1 MGVTLKRQSERGGS
15 GDPLK
20 PGSLNSSAYKGD
32 DASNGVGSR
41 SGDVANPLKR
51 DVTHV
56 TSITS
61 SASGEKPPPN
71 TSGASSSPSVK
82 GSADAHIAATE
93 RRRSHGV
100 DKARRGSEGTGRFV
114 ASAEEAQMQRHS
126 SSHHSRSG
134 GAAPAAARGTTA
146 RKRGLQEGASSANS
160 SRPNE
165 TTGSSSSVAGTAG
178 HAVSDVGSSSSH
190 AAQQQQRGGDDVSS
204 SGSPG
209 TSLMA
214 LSARAVRIVARVDTI
229 VRRCEGL
236 DPTPP
241 TEAEQAMYEVFAA
254 LRNSAVGPL
263 FLSHPEVSLSNRSS
277 VICIP
282 DFHQDEVIDGYRLRA
297 AYNAGTIGRSYFA
310 TRDQASASS
319 ASISTGY
326 SSGATEDA
334 TSDSMFRL
342 LKVVSFVLRRSLLD
356 AVTAEQRVLVNV
368 LHDNVLRICDVLN
381 DEAKE
386 NMIVITSYHP
396 KGNISGYAGKLA
408 GDGDKLRR
416 ILMEVAVG
424 LRILHSHKVYHN
436 NLKLDNVLENAD
448 GHFCIADAGF
458 WRLFASQCPED
469 LVFNGELAAL
479 PPEVFDG
486 DGPYAT
492 GEIDTV
498 APAGVEGAAGVD
510 IWGFGVLMYRLAYGS
525 DPVEI
530 AERSYAQVKSLLL
543 NFDLTF
549 PSQPHWPFTAD
560 LEDAI
565 QWCLQKTPANRPSIL
580 RLLRHPFFK
589 DVLMGS
595 GVAARNISATGSF
608 AFGGQYLTNSL
619 GDRTMSGQNL
629 RGASLSNVSIPTARS
644 QQRNGFQVDAFLG
657 EGRFS
662 ETLLVHLRRNPT
674 KQFAFKIIYKSI
686 LKQLRTPGREA
697 WARGVRRQLVIC
709 RKVNHPNIM
718 HFIDIVEDK
727 KVDCFVVQEY
737 VHSGSIRA
745 VPPVESGGSF
755 PTLQEFLADVLCGLI
770 LLHDNGVV
778 HLSLSPSN
786 IFFSEDTFHY
796 RIADFGPLFVTV
808 DALTASIAAGAP
820 LYTLPDWLRKQN
832 PLNGAHVDLFCV
844 GLLAASVLP
853 EVYNHVWN
861 ELRETTRDD
870 SFSVEAV
877 LAAVRDPLSRLP
889 APLIVFIED
898 ALLGR
903 LTDSRAALKH
913 AYFKDLEAVR
923 SVPRR
928 VIDVTEDEIR
938 GAVHSKPE
946 TRDESRMM
954 DALAQDPFQESQ
966 MLASLADNTGF
977 TTESCNDV
985 SVSAGINPDLC
996 TVLQFVGETLCCG
1009 QCGAEL
1015 TVALYQCP
1023 DCANYVRCGKCS
1035 VGDHHKAGHILVP
1048 YVIYTIEHSK
1058 ERVNKAVLVHPSDVP
1073 DVHALETLEMTA
1085 NFPVGSLTTQ
1095 LTAQRAAERSIATR
1109 SVAGM
1114 SLTKNVFS
1122 DMGSVVHLPDDVN
1135 EQSISAT
1142 INGRSSISLRGWGA
1156 AGNGGSATTGST
1168 AGTSLMGNNAG
1179 GGINFNRADFITPK
1193 DVGSLCLPPAP
1204 KFSLMKGKETKKLAL
1219 PKAEEIEDDDWQ
1231 QELERCRTNGLNEL
1245 LLYSYGLESVPLE
1258 VYSPPMLQV
1267 VVLDLSQ
1274 NNLTSLPHELSFLIH
1289 LRKLVVSYNKLTEL
1303 PDSLGNL
1310 SELESFDASHNAI
1323 VELPQTFIYLCSL
1336 ISAALDYNNFAQI
1349 PESLLEIMA
1358 VPMMAAVPQTSSDSG
1373 GMNGMVG
1380 SGVQTSMPRIASSVA
1395 NLTASSIANTSV
1407 SATKTTIL
1415 SPKLKVIY
1423 LAANDRITTFP
1434 DKRLLE
1440 RFDDLTIALD
1450 NEPSLYKYYYENNLD
1465 TELPNISINWNK
1477 IYPDE
1482 IVPYLYCGSL
1492 RSAQSQMV
1500 YRKLDIS
1507 YLLTVGRQLV
1517 PVPPE
1522 GGKHKVIVVDDIP
1535 GADIRTSFKEAVDFI
1550 EESQKKKSGCL
1561 VHCFAGLSRSATTV
1575 IAYLMMKKNM
1585 RLDEAYLVAK
1595 KGRPAILPNKGFFD
1609 QLVDLDRELFPDA
1622 TRPLDIDALGRPP
1635 G

>member
-1 MGVTLKRQSERGGS
+1 MGVTLKRPTERAGGTFDSNSSRTEDDFSEQRIGAGEHLNPLQPSTSYHSINTSPPHAGHAPACATDRATASSPKEKAGNHSTPAATGKDNNNGVSNKIAKDASLLERGNHES
-15 GDPLK
+15 TA
-20 PGSLNSSAYKGD
+20 S
-32 DASNGVGSR
+32 ASNGVNHQQPHHGAV
-41 SGDVANPLKR
+41 G
-51 DVTHV
+51 
-56 TSITS
+56 
-61 SASGEKPPPN
+61 
-71 TSGASSSPSVK
+71 SGAA
-82 GSADAHIAATE
+82 GLTT
-93 RRRSHGV
+93 RR
-100 DKARRGSEGTGRFV
+100 A
-114 ASAEEAQMQRHS
+114 
-126 SSHHSRSG
+126 
-134 GAAPAAARGTTA
+134 
-146 RKRGLQEGASSANS
+146 
-160 SRPNE
+160 
-165 TTGSSSSVAGTAG
+165 
-178 HAVSDVGSSSSH
+178 SDVGSSGSH
-190 AAQQQQRGGDDVSS
+190 VAAQQQQHEQPHDAGA
-204 SGSPG
+204 G
-209 TSLMA
+209 TQSTLLME
-214 LSARAVRIVARVDTI
+214 LSARAIRIVERVDTV
-229 VRRCEGL
+229 VRRCESL

-241 TEAEQAMYEVFAA
+241 TEEEQAMYEVFAA

-310 TRDQASASS
+310 TRDQTSAST
-319 ASISTGY
+319 ASISNVNSWG
-326 SSGATEDA
+326 GAAEEPANDA
-334 TSDSMFRL
+334 MFCI
-342 LKVVSFVLRRSLLD
+342 LKVVSFVLRRSLMD

-368 LHDNVLRICDVLN
+368 LNDNVLRICDVLN

-386 NMIVITSYHP
+386 NMIVITHYHP
-396 KGNISGYAGKLA
+396 KGNIGSYAGKLLN
-408 GDGDKLRR
+408 DGEKLRR
-416 ILMEVAVG
+416 ILTEVAVG
-424 LRILHSHKVYHN
+424 MRILHSHKVYHN
-436 NLKLDNVLENAD
+436 NLKLDNVLENTD

-469 LVFNGELAAL
+469 LVFNGELASL
-479 PPEVFDG
+479 PPEVFDET
-486 DGPYAT
+486 GPYAT
-492 GEIDTV
+492 GEIDSV
-498 APAGVEGAAGVD
+498 APAGVDGAAAVD
-510 IWGFGVLMYRLAYGS
+510 IWGFGILMYRLAYGA

-530 AERSYAQVKSLLL
+530 AECSYAQVQERLL
-543 NFDLTF
+543 NFNLTF
-549 PSQPHWPFTAD
+549 PERPQWNFAAD

-589 DVLMGS
+589 DGLMGS
-595 GVAARNISATGSF
+595 AVAPRSIFMTGSF
-608 AFGGQYLTNSL
+608 AFGGGAGGQFLANSL
-619 GDRTMSGQNL
+619 GDRTMSNQNL

-662 ETLLVHLRRNPT
+662 ETLLVHLRRNPS

-697 WARGVRRQLVIC
+697 WARGVRRQLVVC

-737 VHSGSIRA
+737 VRAGPIRA
-745 VPPVESGGSF
+745 VPSVESGESF
-755 PTLQEFLADVLCGLI
+755 PTLQEFLADVLCGLVH
-770 LLHDNGVV
+770 LHDNSVA

-786 IFFSEDTFHY
+786 IFFSEETFHY

-808 DALTASIAAGAP
+808 DALTASIAAGTP
-820 LYTLPDWLRKQN
+820 LYMLPGWLRKES
-832 PLNGAHVDLFCV
+832 PLNGTHVDIFCV

-861 ELRETTRDD
+861 ELREATRDG

-877 LAAVRDPLSRLP
+877 LAAVRDPLSHLP
-889 APLIVFIED
+889 ALLISFIED

-903 LTDSRAALKH
+903 LLESRAALKH
-913 AYFKDLEAVR
+913 PYFKDMQAVQN
-923 SVPRR
+923 VPKKM
-928 VIDVTEDEIR
+928 IDVTEDEIR
-938 GAVHSKPE
+938 CAVHAKPE
-946 TRDESRMM
+946 TRDEARMM

-966 MLASLADNTGF
+966 MLMSLAEGGLN
-977 TTESCNDV
+977 TESCTDV
-985 SVSAGINPDLC
+985 SASAGINPDRY
-996 TVLQFVGETLCCG
+996 TTLQFTGDNLTCG

-1023 DCANYVRCGKCS
+1023 DCVDLVRCGKCS
-1035 VGDHHKAGHILVP
+1035 VGDHHKAGHQLVP

-1058 ERVNKAVLVHPSDVP
+1058 EGVNKAVLVHPSDVP

-1085 NFPVGSLTTQ
+1085 NFPAGSLATQ
-1095 LTAQRAAERSIATR
+1095 LKAQRAAERSIVTR
-1109 SVAGM
+1109 STGGA
-1114 SLTKNVFS
+1114 SITKNMFG
-1122 DMGSVVHLPDDVN
+1122 DMESVVHLPDDVN
-1135 EQSISAT
+1135 EQSIST
-1142 INGRSSISLRGWGA
+1142 TLNCRSSISLRGWGGMA
-1156 AGNGGSATTGST
+1156 ASCGAAPPGSSVASNSIG
-1168 AGTSLMGNNAG
+1168 AA
-1179 GGINFNRADFITPK
+1179 FNRPDFITPK
-1193 DVGSLCLPPAP
+1193 DTTSLSLPPAP
-1204 KFSLMKGKETKKLAL
+1204 KLSLMKGNQTKKLAL

-1231 QELERCRTNGLNEL
+1231 QELERCRVSNLSEL
-1245 LLYSYGLESVPLE
+1245 LLYSYGLESVPVE
-1258 VYSPPMLQV
+1258 VYNPPLLQV
-1267 VVLDLSQ
+1267 VSLDLSQ
-1274 NNLTSLPHELSFLIH
+1274 NSLTSLPHELSFLIH

-1323 VELPQTFIYLCSL
+1323 EELPQTFIYLSNL
-1336 ISAALDYNNFAQI
+1336 ASAALDYNNFAQI

-1358 VPMMAAVPQTSSDSG
+1358 VPMVAAAPQNSGELCGGVNSG
-1373 GMNGMVG
+1373 GTG
-1380 SGVQTSMPRIASSVA
+1380 SLQASTHRLASSVQ
-1395 NLTASSIANTSV
+1395 LTTSFATNMSV
-1407 SATKTTIL
+1407 STTKTAFV

-1423 LAANDRITTFP
+1423 LAANDRIMTFP
-1434 DKRLLE
+1434 EKRLLE

-1450 NEPSLYKYYYENNLD
+1450 NEPALYRYYYDNNLD
-1465 TELPNISINWNK
+1465 TELPNITINWNK

-1482 IVPYLYCGSL
+1482 IIPYLYCGSL

-1550 EESQKKKSGCL
+1550 EESQRRKCGCL

-1575 IAYLMMKKNM
+1575 IAYLMMKKKM

-1609 QLVDLDRELFPDA
+1609 QLVELDHELYPNA
-1622 TRPLDIDALGRPP
+1622 ERPLDIKSLGRPS

>member
-1 MGVTLKRQSERGGS
+1 MGVTLKRQGERIGVDAATKRGTFDINSSKTDENSTDGGGGS
-15 GDPLK
+15 GDNPVVGCGEQMNPRK
-20 PGSLNSSAYKGD
+20 PTT
-32 DASNGVGSR
+32 VR
-41 SGDVANPLKR
+41 VAGN
-51 DVTHV
+51 
-56 TSITS
+56 TS
-61 SASGEKPPPN
+61 STGTERTLTKAANGA
-71 TSGASSSPSVK
+71 TASSPQRGADSYLAA
-82 GSADAHIAATE
+82 GSSNVRCSAAP
-93 RRRSHGV
+93 RQ
-100 DKARRGSEGTGRFV
+100 RGSHDST
-114 ASAEEAQMQRHS
+114 
-126 SSHHSRSG
+126 
-134 GAAPAAARGTTA
+134 
-146 RKRGLQEGASSANS
+146 SSANS
-160 SRPNE
+160 AGSKQASGGVSGAGGTAMHRASDV
-165 TTGSSSSVAGTAG
+165 SSSGT
-178 HAVSDVGSSSSH
+178 HAT
-190 AAQQQQRGGDDVSS
+190 AAQQQQQQQQQQEGAAEASAQS
-204 SGSPG
+204 A
-209 TSLMA
+209 SLME

-236 DPTPP
+236 DPTPS
-241 TEAEQAMYEVFAA
+241 TDVEQAMYEVFAA
-254 LRNSAVGPL
+254 LRNSPVGPL

-282 DFHQDEVIDGYRLRA
+282 EFHQDEVIDGYRLRA

-310 TRDQASASS
+310 TRDQTSTSN
-319 ASISTGY
+319 ASISTGNSGGGANEE
-326 SSGATEDA
+326 SS
-334 TSDSMFRL
+334 SDSMFRI
-342 LKVVSFVLRRSLLD
+342 LKVVSFVLRKTLMD

-386 NMIVITSYHP
+386 NMIVITNYHP
-396 KGNISGYAGKLA
+396 KGNIGGYAGKLA
-408 GDGDKLRR
+408 NDGDKLRR
-416 ILMEVAVG
+416 ILTEVAVG

-469 LVFNGELAAL
+469 LVFNGELASL
-479 PPEVFDG
+479 PPEVFESE
-486 DGPYAT
+486 GPYAA
-492 GEIDTV
+492 GEIDVV
-498 APAGVEGAAGVD
+498 APAGVEGAAAVD
-510 IWGFGVLMYRLAYGS
+510 IWGFGVLMYRLAYGA

-530 AERSYAQVKSLLL
+530 AELSFAQVQERLL
-543 NFDLTF
+543 NFDLSF
-549 PSQPHWPFTAD
+549 PEQPQWPFTAD

-565 QWCLQKTPANRPSIL
+565 QWCLQKTPASRPSIL

-589 DVLMGS
+589 EGLMGS
-595 GVAARNISATGSF
+595 AVTPRSISMTGSF

-619 GDRTMSGQNL
+619 SDRTMSNQNL
-629 RGASLSNVSIPTARS
+629 RGASLSNVSMPTARS

-662 ETLLVHLRRNPT
+662 ETLMVHLRRNPS

-686 LKQLRTPGREA
+686 LKQLRAPGREA
-697 WARGVRRQLVIC
+697 WARGLRRQLVVC
-709 RKVNHPNIM
+709 RKVNHPNVM

-737 VHSGSIRA
+737 VQAGSIRT
-745 VPPVESGGSF
+745 VPPVERTESS
-755 PTLQEFLADVLCGLI
+755 PTLQEFLADVLSGLVH
-770 LLHDNGVV
+770 LHDNGVV

-786 IFFSEDTFHY
+786 IFFSEETFHY
-796 RIADFGPLFVTV
+796 RVADFGPLFVTI
-808 DALTASIAAGAP
+808 DALTASIAAGTP
-820 LYTLPDWLRKQN
+820 LYTLPEWLLKEN
-832 PLNGAHVDLFCV
+832 PLNGVHVDIFCL

-861 ELRETTRDD
+861 ELRETVRDHC
-870 SFSVEAV
+870 FSVETV
-877 LAAVRDPLSRLP
+877 LAAVRDPLSHLP
-889 APLIVFIED
+889 APLISFIED
-898 ALLGR
+898 ALLGK
-903 LTDSRAALKH
+903 LLDSRTVLKH
-913 AYFKDLEAVR
+913 PYFADVQALQNM
-923 SVPRR
+923 STCF
-928 VIDVTEDEIR
+928 IDVTDDEIR
-938 GAVHSKPE
+938 CAVHSKPE
-946 TRDESRMM
+946 TRDEARML

-966 MLASLADNTGF
+966 MLTSLADGSGLN
-977 TTESCNDV
+977 TESCNDA
-985 SVSAGINPDLC
+985 SVSAGINPDRC
-996 TVLQFVGETLCCG
+996 INLQFTGDNPTCG

-1023 DCANYVRCGKCS
+1023 DCVNHVRCGKCA
-1035 VGDHHKAGHILVP
+1035 VGDHHKAGHELVP

-1058 ERVNKAVLVHPSDVP
+1058 EGANRAVLVHPSDVP

-1085 NFPVGSLTTQ
+1085 NFPVGSLTSQ
-1095 LTAQRAAERSIATR
+1095 LTAQRAAERSIAIR
-1109 SVAGM
+1109 SIGAA
-1114 SLTKNVFS
+1114 SLTKNVLG
-1122 DMGSVVHLPDDVN
+1122 DMESVVHLPEDVN
-1135 EQSISAT
+1135 EQSIST
-1142 INGRSSISLRGWGA
+1142 VMNGRNSISLRGWGA
-1156 AGNGGSATTGST
+1156 MPIGGAGAAATTSST
-1168 AGTSLMGNNAG
+1168 NAGLAGAGAGTAAAG
-1179 GGINFNRADFITPK
+1179 GNSAATASGVASSGASLANNTAGINFNRADFITPK
-1193 DVGSLCLPPAP
+1193 DCGSLCLPPAP
-1204 KFSLMKGKETKKLAL
+1204 KFSLMKAKDTKKLAL

-1231 QELERCRTNGLNEL
+1231 QELERCRSNNLNEL
-1245 LLYSYGLESVPLE
+1245 LLYSYGLESVPPE
-1258 VYSPPMLQV
+1258 VFSPPLLQV

-1310 SELESFDASHNAI
+1310 TELESFDASHNAI
-1323 VELPQTFIYLCSL
+1323 EELPQTFIYLTCL
-1336 ISAALDYNNFAQI
+1336 ASAALDYNNFAQI

-1358 VPMMAAVPQTSSDSG
+1358 VPVAAAVPQSSMESG
-1373 GMNGMVG
+1373 NCGGGGGG
-1380 SGVQTSMPRIASSVA
+1380 SLQASVQRLASSAA
-1395 NLTASSIANTSV
+1395 NLTTSSATNASV
-1407 SATKTTIL
+1407 SAIKTTFF

-1450 NEPSLYKYYYENNLD
+1450 NEPSLYKYYYDNNLD
-1465 TELPNISINWNK
+1465 TELPSITINWNK

-1482 IVPYLYCGSL
+1482 IIPYLYCGSL

-1500 YRKLDIS
+1500 YRKLSIS

-1522 GGKHKVIVVDDIP
+1522 GGCHKVIVVDDIP
-1535 GADIRTSFKEAVDFI
+1535 GADIRTSFREAVEFI
-1550 EESQKKKSGCL
+1550 EESQKKKCGCL

-1609 QLVDLDRELFPDA
+1609 QLMALDHELYPNA
-1622 TRPLDIDALGRPP
+1622 ERPLDIESLGRPS